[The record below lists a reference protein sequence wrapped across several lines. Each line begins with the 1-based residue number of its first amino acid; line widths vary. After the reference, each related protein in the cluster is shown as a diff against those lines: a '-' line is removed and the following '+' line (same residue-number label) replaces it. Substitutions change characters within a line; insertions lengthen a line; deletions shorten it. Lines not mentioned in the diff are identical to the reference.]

1 LTSTVGSQED
11 FTEARESGVPL
22 DSAEGSAVLDAGS
35 NGGHWLQASPHRD
48 GLARAT
54 EASSE
59 PVFSDS
65 DELFRSIYTRAGTGF
80 TSEVLAVCS
89 AVSGEGKSTVAVGL
103 GVTIAQD
110 FPDRRV
116 LLVETDVQRPVLA
129 ADFETDA
136 TPGLMECLVDRAP
149 LQLACRPTC
158 IPNLHIVPVGDMTNL
173 TGRPLRSSHM
183 AAIVDAMR
191 QMYDVIIIDLPALLT
206 NSDAALLTDLADGV
220 ICVVRAGVTPS
231 SMVNRALD
239 QIDETKLRG
248 LVLNGSTS
256 SIPGWLRRLSGL

>member
-1 LTSTVGSQED
+1 
-11 FTEARESGVPL
+11 
-22 DSAEGSAVLDAGS
+22 
-35 NGGHWLQASPHRD
+35 
-48 GLARAT
+48 
-54 EASSE
+54 
-59 PVFSDS
+59 
-65 DELFRSIYTRAGTGF
+65 
-80 TSEVLAVCS
+80 
-89 AVSGEGKSTVAVGL
+89 
-103 GVTIAQD
+103 
-110 FPDRRV
+110 
-116 LLVETDVQRPVLA
+116 
-129 ADFETDA
+129 
-136 TPGLMECLVDRAP
+136 
-149 LQLACRPTC
+149 
-158 IPNLHIVPVGDMTNL
+158 
-173 TGRPLRSSHM
+173 M